1 MYGDVAPP
9 ARPELRRSPG
19 LLMAG
24 TDVRRPVQ
32 LLADWARWCMRFGEP
47 GAKKAAGGPRRVSF
61 AKTPEVKEIAAAEG
75 SRASAAPEERLPPY
89 AIVVTVPLVDVSPE
103 MGPSEVC
110 VGHKLRFYRGWR
122 CDDHSVV
129 AAATTK
135 GTVTAF
141 DDKTLHRGRG

>member
-1 MYGDVAPP
+1 MID
-9 ARPELRRSPG
+9 S
-19 LLMAG
+19 
-24 TDVRRPVQ
+24 
-32 LLADWARWCMRFGEP
+32 
-47 GAKKAAGGPRRVSF
+47 
-61 AKTPEVKEIAAAEG
+61 TPG
-75 SRASAAPEERLPPY
+75 SRDQRWHQGWRYLFHPEERLPPY

-122 CDDHSVV
+122 CDDGSVV

-141 DDKTLHRGRG
+141 DYKTLHRGRG